1 MKVLFLCGVFGPQV
15 ENTLLKTAKKPIEY
29 SANIFQQKLIAG
41 FEAAGADMEIVSA
54 PFVGSFPNTTS
65 LVQFHSESYQDEN
78 YRYVSFNNIW
88 GVRNISRA
96 QALKKATAS
105 FAKAHDDQKLI
116 VVYSP
121 HTPFLEAAVHAKKT
135 DPSIRICL
143 VIPDLPQY
151 MNLNARVSLVYKTA
165 KKFDIARFDALNKY
179 VDSYMLLTEEMKNKL
194 AVGGKPY
201 LVVEGII
208 DDIQCLT
215 DMVKKEIPDR
225 QKRERKIVYTGKTNE
240 KFGIKQLVD
249 AFGLIESGDYR
260 LILCG
265 KGDSDSYI
273 CEKAKTDPRI
283 EIKGQVTP
291 LVAAEYVAEAD
302 VLVNPRRN
310 DEEYTKYSFPSKN
323 IEYLV
328 SGNPVVAHMLDGIP
342 PVYRNFLH
350 VPADDSAEAL
360 KNSIMEA
367 AEASGQEIETRR
379 NDAAKY
385 LEKLIAENVAN
396 RLMDMN
402 FEGSYLPS

>member
-29 SANIFQQKLIAG
+29 SANIFQQKLITG

-65 LVQFHSESYQDEN
+65 LVHFHSESYQDEN

-121 HTPFLEAAVHAKKT
+121 HTPFLEAAVLAKKT

-350 VPADDSAEAL
+350 VPADDGAEAL

-367 AEASGQEIETRR
+367 AEASGQEIEARR